1 MAEYTGPVSGAGRTV
16 AALRPATVVAGGAFA
31 VHQLAYLA
39 GYGGAASHALE
50 HHGHGYLTAVGP
62 VLAVLA
68 ALTLLAAVEG
78 GISTSRLRRRR
89 SPLARALT
97 YAAAILVV
105 VVVQELTEGVLL
117 SGHPGP
123 FAWFA
128 SPVAMFAAPFAIAS
142 GALAWLA
149 VRGLEAVEAGLAAR
163 FEPVPARRAARS
175 RMRRRGPDLVL
186 SPAALAGG
194 GAARAPPSV

>member
-1 MAEYTGPVSGAGRTV
+1 VSRSRRIL
-16 AALRPATVVAGGAFA
+16 AALRPATVVAAGALA
-31 VHQLAYLA
+31 AHQLAYLA

-78 GISTSRLRRRR
+78 GISPSRLAPPRR
-89 SPLARALT
+89 SPHARALA

-105 VVVQELTEGVLL
+105 VVLQELTEGLL
-117 SGHPGP
+117 VTGHPGP
-123 FAWFA
+123 LAWLA
-128 SPVAMFAAPFAIAS
+128 SPVAMFAAPFAIVC

-149 VRGLEAVEAGLAAR
+149 VRGLEAVEDRIARR
-163 FEPVPARRAARS
+163 FEPAGLRGTRRSSLPPRW
-175 RMRRRGPDLVL
+175 PDVIL
-186 SPAALAGG
+186 SPTALAGG
-194 GAARAPPSV
+194 GAARAPPSI

>member
-1 MAEYTGPVSGAGRTV
+1 MI
-16 AALRPATVVAGGAFA
+16 AALRPAIAVAGGAFA

-50 HHGHGYLTAVGP
+50 HHGHAYLTALGP

-78 GISTSRLRRRR
+78 GISPSRPAPRRR

-123 FAWFA
+123 FAWLA
-128 SPVAMFAAPFAIAS
+128 SPVAMFATPFAIAS

-149 VRGLEAVEAGLAAR
+149 VRGLEAVEDRIAQR
-163 FEPVPARRAARS
+163 FEPAALRGTRRSSVRPRWPDVVP
-175 RMRRRGPDLVL
+175 
-186 SPAALAGG
+186 SPAALASG
-194 GAARAPPSV
+194 GAARAPPSI

>member
-1 MAEYTGPVSGAGRTV
+1 M
-16 AALRPATVVAGGAFA
+16 VAGGSFA

-78 GISTSRLRRRR
+78 GISPSRLAPPRR
-89 SPLARALT
+89 SPLARALA

-105 VVVQELTEGVLL
+105 VVLQELTEGLL
-117 SGHPGP
+117 LAGHPGP
-123 FAWFA
+123 FAWLA
-128 SPVAMFAAPFAIAS
+128 SPVAMFAAPFAIVC

-149 VRGLEAVEAGLAAR
+149 VRGLEAVEERIAAHA
-163 FEPVPARRAARS
+163 EPASARRALRASLRPS
-175 RMRRRGPDLVL
+175 GLEVVL
-186 SPAALAGG
+186 SPAALAAG